1 MRRLRVQLTVLLALL
16 GLLVVA
22 WGSAIFLAARD
33 AARSNTSLQS
43 TVERVDLLRRAATG
57 LSRDFVTMETSRRAY
72 LLTGDEQAQRAH
84 VDAEADAEDGF
95 DQVRD
100 LSRRWPGLSPLVEQV
115 AAEYRAWVRTG
126 HSELKAKQRY
136 GAMSATLVAAGG
148 NADRHF
154 RRLWDRQ
161 VALENQLAWAQR
173 TYARSQDRTYET
185 AQTLAVRTASML
197 LGALVLLAIW
207 LRRAVG
213 APADALRSA
222 SGRLAGGDLE
232 TPVELGVDNELGA
245 VASDLETMRRRLA
258 GRMEALERLRHL
270 SAQVVGATSLQRLA
284 EVVLEGLRPE
294 IGATRAVLGAARPG
308 GVLVLRAL
316 AGFPDPAVADDIVK
330 ADAELRL
337 VLPLS
342 TLRAGQVVGM
352 ADLDQ
357 VTAGFPVLRDLVA
370 RMGVASLA
378 LVPLLSRGRFLG
390 LLALC
395 WTEHHQLNREQE
407 ALLGLAGNQIAG
419 ALEAALRLE
428 EAERAAGEAQAVFYA
443 IADGVLLTDPYGRV
457 TAMNRALEALT
468 GWTEAEARGR
478 PYAEVLPLATDRAD
492 GPADLVSRYGRRVP
506 VAVSS
511 APIFDA
517 RGRVVGGVDVIRDVS
532 KEREIDEVK
541 SALISTVSHELRTPL
556 TLIHGFAELLVLR
569 DMPAER
575 QRSSAVEILD
585 ASRRLARL
593 IDDLLSVSR
602 MESGRLVLDP
612 RPLDL
617 ATVVERILSPFR
629 AMAARHTLRTKL
641 PANLP
646 VVWGDPDKVEQI
658 LTNLVGNAIKY
669 SPGGGEVLVTVDV
682 DGDTV
687 QVSVRDQGIG
697 MSPRDMGQ
705 LFEKFYRVDR
715 EEVRRAGGTGLGLYI
730 TKRLVEMHG
739 GRLWAESWPGVG
751 SVFRFTLPTSDE
763 LAGSGR

>member
-1 MRRLRVQLTVLLALL
+1 VRRLRVQLTILLALL

-22 WGSAIFLAARD
+22 WGATIFLGARD
-33 AARSNTSLQS
+33 AARDSASVQF
-43 TVERVDLLRRAATG
+43 TVDRVDGLRQAATR
-57 LSRDFVTMETSRRAY
+57 LSRDFVIMDTSRRAY
-72 LLTGDEQAQRAH
+72 LLTGDQDTL
-84 VDAEADAEDGF
+84 DA
-95 DQVRD
+95 QVRAEVRATEGFSQVRA
-100 LSRRWPGLSPLVEQV
+100 LAKHWEGLPPLVERV
-115 AAEYRAWVRTG
+115 AIEYRAWVRTG
-126 HSELKAKQRY
+126 QTEVKARRA
-136 GAMSATLVAAGG
+136 GAEAAARVAAKGF
-148 NADRHF
+148 ADSQF
-154 RRLWDRQ
+154 RALWARQ
-161 VALENQLAWAQR
+161 ASLENQLAQRQAAYASSQGR
-173 TYARSQDRTYET
+173 TYRA
-185 AQTLAVRTASML
+185 AQTLAVRTAVMVL
-197 LGALVLLAIW
+197 AAVLLIAFY

-222 SGRLAGGDLE
+222 SGRLAGGDLG
-232 TPVELGVDNELGA
+232 TPVELGVENELGA

-270 SAQVVGATSLQRLA
+270 SAQVAGATSLQRLA
-284 EVVLEGLRPE
+284 EVVLDGLQPE
-294 IGATRAVLGAARPG
+294 IGATRAILGAARPG
-308 GVLVLRAL
+308 GDLVLRAL
-316 AGFPDPAVADDIVK
+316 AGFPDGGFADDIVK
-330 ADAELRL
+330 ADAEIRELLPMAALR
-337 VLPLS
+337 S
-342 TLRAGQVVGM
+342 GQVVGM
-352 ADLDQ
+352 ANLER
-357 VTAGFPVLRDLVA
+357 VASSPTLGDLVA
-370 RMGVASLA
+370 RTGVRSLA

-395 WTEHHQLNREQE
+395 WTQPHPLDREQE

-428 EAERAAGEAQAVFYA
+428 EAERAAGEARAVFYA
-443 IADGVLLTDPYGRV
+443 IADGVLLTDPFGRV
-457 TAMNRALEALT
+457 TAVNRALEALT
-468 GWTEAEARGR
+468 GWTEDEARGR
-478 PYAEVLPLATDRAD
+478 TYAEVLPIAEDQVG
-492 GPADLVSRYGRRVP
+492 GPADLVSRYGRKVP
-506 VAVSS
+506 VTVSS

-569 DMPAER
+569 DMPVER

-617 ATVVERILSPFR
+617 GTVVERILSPFR
-629 AMAARHTLRTKL
+629 AMAATHTLRAKL
-641 PANLP
+641 PSSLP

-669 SPGGGEVLVTVDV
+669 SPGGGEVLVTVEH
-682 DGDTV
+682 DGDSV
-687 QVSVRDQGIG
+687 RVSVRDQGIG

-715 EEVRRAGGTGLGLYI
+715 DEVRRAGGTGLGLYI

-751 SVFRFTLPTSDE
+751 SVFSFTLPTSDE

>member
-33 AARSNTSLQS
+33 AARSNVSLQS

-161 VALENQLAWAQR
+161 VALENQLARAQGS
-173 TYARSQDRTYET
+173 YARSQDRTYET

-370 RMGVASLA
+370 RMGIASLA